1 MKQLTTNQI
10 RQYWIDYF
18 GQRGHAAVDS
28 SNLVPAN
35 DPTLMF
41 ANSGM
46 VQFKDLFLG
55 LEKREYS
62 RAATSQ
68 KCLRVSGKH
77 NDLEEVGPS
86 PRHHTFF
93 EMLGNFSFGDYFK
106 QDAIEYAWNL
116 LVNEWGLPVERLW
129 FTVYED
135 DDEAMKLWI
144 ETGAAPDRVL
154 RFGKKDNWWSMGD
167 VGPCGPCSEIHYY
180 WGDLAD
186 QVADGV
192 NKDDEYLEI
201 WNLVFMQYEQK
212 ASGEMIDL
220 PRPSVD
226 TGAGLERLASIMQG
240 KDNNYDTDGFT
251 DIMDAIQ
258 EAAGHTDAERQTY
271 LIPYRRIADHTRSIT
286 FLIGDGVLPG
296 NDGRSY
302 VTRMLL
308 RRAARFGKR
317 IGFDRPFL
325 GEVAQAV
332 IAKMGGHYTDLPAKQ
347 AFILETITAEEER
360 FHRTL
365 NTGLGI
371 LDGLMADL
379 RDQGEH
385 VIRAEDA
392 FRLWDTYGFPVDLSR
407 DIAEENGFSVDVA
420 GFQTLL
426 AEQKQRD
433 RAQAQNEAGADLSV
447 YGQVLADL
455 QAQGKVGEDGVTHR
469 IYENLDAVNAE
480 VLALIVDGQSVA
492 SAEPGDQV
500 EIILAE
506 TPFYVASGGQ
516 VSDTGEIY
524 YFPEDLVEPVWV
536 AEVTD
541 TRRPVPKLISHVCT
555 VLDGTIRVGDPAYA
569 QIDTERRW
577 DIMRNHTATHI
588 LQAELRKHLGVG
600 VHQQGSV
607 VDPNRLRFD
616 FTYSKPL
623 SREELAAIAAAA
635 NADILAGYVVGQR
648 WTTHKQAVAEG
659 AMALF
664 SEKYGNEVRVISIGN
679 DITTGEEG
687 EAPISM
693 ELCGGIHV
701 ENTAEIGSFRIVS
714 ESGSASGVRRI
725 EAVTG
730 RAAEELVVERL
741 AQLERAADLVNARP
755 EFLEKAVSSL
765 VEENREMQRELA
777 QMRRKLALQESASL
791 LERTVKIGDV
801 SLLAVQV
808 DAADADTMRQMTD
821 WFRDKLGSG
830 VVVLGAVIDGKPA
843 LVAAVTDDLTKRG
856 LHAGNILKEA
866 AKIVGGGGGGR
877 PTLAQAGGQDP
888 AKLPEALA
896 SVAGWIERNLKNAQ

>member
-296 NDGRSY
+296 NEGRSY

-332 IAKMGGHYTDLPAKQ
+332 IAAGMVLSRAVVRDMVADERAASMIGYVTMGMSLVPMIGPVVGGFLDEAFGWQ
-347 AFILETITAEEER
+347 ANFAL
-360 FHRTL
+360 L
-365 NTGLGI
+365 LVLGI
-371 LDGLMADL
+371 G
-379 RDQGEH
+379 
-385 VIRAEDA
+385 
-392 FRLWDTYGFPVDLSR
+392 
-407 DIAEENGFSVDVA
+407 
-420 GFQTLL
+420 
-426 AEQKQRD
+426 
-433 RAQAQNEAGADLSV
+433 
-447 YGQVLADL
+447 
-455 QAQGKVGEDGVTHR
+455 
-469 IYENLDAVNAE
+469 
-480 VLALIVDGQSVA
+480 VLALVWADLGETATLKKASILDQMRQYPALLTSRRYWGYAA
-492 SAEPGDQV
+492 SAAFGSGCFFAYLGGAPYVGTEVFGLKSS
-500 EIILAE
+500 EIGMLFAL
-506 TPFYVASGGQ
+506 TALGYAGGNFFAGRFS
-516 VSDTGEIY
+516 VRMGMN
-524 YFPEDLVEPVWV
+524 
-536 AEVTD
+536 
-541 TRRPVPKLISHVCT
+541 RM
-555 VLDGTIRVGDPAYA
+555 VLLGTIV
-569 QIDTERRW
+569 T
-577 DIMRNHTATHI
+577 TAGLSMLLVLTLLGLSGPVMFFGLTIFLGLGLSLIHI
-588 LQAELRKHLGVG
+588 
-600 VHQQGSV
+600 
-607 VDPNRLRFD
+607 
-616 FTYSKPL
+616 
-623 SREELAAIAAAA
+623 
-635 NADILAGYVVGQR
+635 
-648 WTTHKQAVAEG
+648 
-659 AMALF
+659 
-664 SEKYGNEVRVISIGN
+664 
-679 DITTGEEG
+679 
-687 EAPISM
+687 
-693 ELCGGIHV
+693 
-701 ENTAEIGSFRIVS
+701 
-714 ESGSASGVRRI
+714 
-725 EAVTG
+725 
-730 RAAEELVVERL
+730 
-741 AQLERAADLVNARP
+741 
-755 EFLEKAVSSL
+755 
-765 VEENREMQRELA
+765 
-777 QMRRKLALQESASL
+777 
-791 LERTVKIGDV
+791 
-801 SLLAVQV
+801 
-808 DAADADTMRQMTD
+808 
-821 WFRDKLGSG
+821 
-830 VVVLGAVIDGKPA
+830 
-843 LVAAVTDDLTKRG
+843 
-856 LHAGNILKEA
+856 
-866 AKIVGGGGGGR
+866 
-877 PTLAQAGGQDP
+877 
-888 AKLPEALA
+888 
-896 SVAGWIERNLKNAQ
+896 